1 MYYTQKYDIMIY
13 YFIIFTFDYIKFTM
27 NTIAEHIADFL
38 KEYPPFDNLT
48 FQELFNI
55 ATNIRVINLE
65 KHAVLFQNND
75 MLHDSFYVVSSGII
89 NLTTIADAEETIIN
103 KCHEGDI
110 FGLRPFFAKNNYM
123 MTAKAREESIVYAI
137 PIAVFRPFVANNSD
151 VLNFLLESFAI
162 NSRHTKD
169 NVNSNN
175 KLVSDNGFYSDT
187 QSEMQYIQSLS
198 YNNSPLTTTAD
209 KIVKDIAIL
218 MTDSMVDNIVVCENN
233 NPIGIL
239 TDADLSSK
247 IATGRYPITET
258 IDKIMS
264 SPVVTVIENV
274 SLAEAQLLMLK
285 HNVTHLCVTKDG
297 TNKSAVKGIIS
308 EHDLIV
314 AQASNPG
321 VLIKEIK
328 RSQLPKDLKQIRDR
342 LSDLIQNSI
351 QKNITISHVCNI
363 ANEINLA
370 LIKRAVELTI
380 LDLGSPPARFAWLSI
395 GSQGRKEQLLLTDQ
409 DSILIFEDVT
419 PEKYREVKD
428 YFLRLAKRTTSL
440 LEKVGYEYC
449 PNGHMASNMLWCKSL
464 TDWIK
469 QYNSWMNTPGENS
482 NDLSSIFFDYEIVF
496 GEPKIEEAVEN
507 VIFKNAINNP
517 LFFDF
522 LGNDALKKNAPLSF
536 FKKFILEEEGPH
548 KMKFDIKTR
557 ALMPLIDSARL
568 LILSSNI
575 KGINNTY
582 LRFKQLAISDSK
594 NAEIYLSCAEAFL
607 TLLKFRTIEGLKND
621 DSGQYINIKELS
633 KTDKEKLK
641 NALAPMR
648 DLEELIKSKFQLTQF
663 S

>member
-1 MYYTQKYDIMIY
+1 
-13 YFIIFTFDYIKFTM
+13 M

-55 ATNIRVINLE
+55 ASNIRVINLE

-75 MLHDSFYVVSSGII
+75 ILHDSFYVVSTGII

-169 NVNSNN
+169 TINTGN
-175 KLVSDNGFYSDT
+175 KLISDNGFYSDT
-187 QSEMQYIQSLS
+187 QSEMQYIQSLN

-247 IATGRYPITET
+247 IATGRFPITET

-297 TNKSAVKGIIS
+297 TNKSVVKGIIS

-351 QKNITISHVCNI
+351 QKNIPISHISNI

-370 LIKRAVELTI
+370 LIKRAVELSI

-440 LEKVGYEYC
+440 LEKVGYEFC
-449 PNGHMASNMLWCKSL
+449 PNGHMGSNMLWCKSL

-496 GEPKIEEAVEN
+496 GEPKIEEAIEN
-507 VIFKNAINNP
+507 IIFKNAINNP

-522 LGNDALKKNAPLSF
+522 LGNDALKKNSPLSF
-536 FKKFILEEEGPH
+536 FKKFILEEEGPY

-557 ALMPLIDSARL
+557 ALMPLIDAARL
-568 LILSSNI
+568 LILSFNI
-575 KGINNTY
+575 KGIKNTY

-607 TLLKFRTIEGLKND
+607 TLLKFRTVEGLKND

>member
-1 MYYTQKYDIMIY
+1 
-13 YFIIFTFDYIKFTM
+13 M
-27 NTIAEHIADFL
+27 NTVAEHIADFL
-38 KEYPPFDNLT
+38 KEYKPFDNLT
-48 FQELFNI
+48 FQELSDI

-75 MLHDSFYVVSSGII
+75 ALHDSFYVVASGII

-123 MTAKAREESIVYAI
+123 MTAKAREESIIYAI

-151 VLNFLLESFAI
+151 VLNFLLESFAV

-169 NVNSNN
+169 SVSSNG
-175 KLVSDNGFYSDT
+175 KLISDVDYIDQ
-187 QSEMQYIQSLS
+187 QSEMQYIQSLN
-198 YNNSPLTTTAD
+198 YNNSPLTTQASH
-209 KIVKDIAIL
+209 IVKDVAIL
-218 MTDSMVDNIVVCENN
+218 MTESMVDNIIICEKNH
-233 NPIGIL
+233 PIGIV
-239 TDADLSSK
+239 TNADLSSK

-264 SPVVTVIENV
+264 SPVVTVLENV

-297 TNKSAVKGIIS
+297 TSKSVVKGIIS

-351 QKNITISHVCNI
+351 QKNIPISHVSNI
-363 ANEINLA
+363 ASEINLA
-370 LIKRAVELTI
+370 IIKRAVELSI

-428 YFLRLAKRTTSL
+428 YFLRLAKRTTSI

-449 PNGHMASNMLWCKSL
+449 PNGHMGSNMLWCKSL
-464 TDWIK
+464 SDWTK

-496 GEPKIEEAVEN
+496 GEPKIEEAIEN
-507 VIFKNAINNP
+507 VIFKNAVNNT

-522 LGNDALKKNAPLSF
+522 LGNDALKRNSPLSF
-536 FKKFILEEEGPH
+536 FKKFIVEEEGPH
-548 KMKFDIKTR
+548 KGKFDIKTR
-557 ALMPLIDSARL
+557 ALMPLIDGARL
-568 LILSSNI
+568 LILNANI
-575 KGINNTY
+575 KGIQNTY
-582 LRFKQLAISDSK
+582 LRFKQLAITDSK

-607 TLLKFRTIEGLKND
+607 ILSKFRTVEGLKND
-621 DSGQYINIKELS
+621 DSGQYINLREMS

-641 NALAPMR
+641 NALAPMK

>member
-1 MYYTQKYDIMIY
+1 
-13 YFIIFTFDYIKFTM
+13 M
-27 NTIAEHIADFL
+27 NTVAEHIADFL
-38 KEYPPFDNLT
+38 KEYKPFDNLT
-48 FQELFNI
+48 FQELSDI

-75 MLHDSFYVVSSGII
+75 PLHDSFYVVASGVI

-123 MTAKAREESIVYAI
+123 MTAKAREESIIYAI

-151 VLNFLLESFAI
+151 VLNFLLESFAV

-169 NVNSNN
+169 SVSSNG
-175 KLVSDNGFYSDT
+175 KLISDVDYIDQ
-187 QSEMQYIQSLS
+187 QSEMQYIQSLN
-198 YNNSPLTTTAD
+198 YNNSPLTTQASH
-209 KIVKDIAIL
+209 IVKDVAIM
-218 MTDSMVDNIVVCENN
+218 MTEAMVDNIIICEKNH
-233 NPIGIL
+233 PIGIV
-239 TDADLSSK
+239 TNADLSSK

-264 SPVVTVIENV
+264 SPVVTVLENV

-297 TNKSAVKGIIS
+297 TSKSVVKGIIS

-351 QKNITISHVCNI
+351 QKNIPISHVSNI
-363 ANEINLA
+363 ASEINLA
-370 LIKRAVELTI
+370 IIKRAVELSI

-428 YFLRLAKRTTSL
+428 YFLRLAKRTTSI

-449 PNGHMASNMLWCKSL
+449 PNGHMGSNMLWCKSL
-464 TDWIK
+464 SDWTK

-496 GEPKIEEAVEN
+496 GEPKIEEAIEN
-507 VIFKNAINNP
+507 VIFKNAVNNT

-522 LGNDALKKNAPLSF
+522 LGNDALKRNSPLSF
-536 FKKFILEEEGPH
+536 FKKFIIEEEGPH
-548 KMKFDIKTR
+548 KGKFDIKTR
-557 ALMPLIDSARL
+557 ALMPLIDGARL
-568 LILSSNI
+568 LILNANI
-575 KGINNTY
+575 KGIQNTY
-582 LRFKQLAISDSK
+582 LRFKQLAITDSK

-607 TLLKFRTIEGLKND
+607 TLSKFRTVEGLKND
-621 DSGQYINIKELS
+621 DSGQYINLREMS

-641 NALAPMR
+641 NALAPMK